1 MNETGNLGV
10 RIRPAE
16 LARAGA
22 PSVPFTIMLITED
35 DSLERRLS
43 AALGKGTSSG
53 RLVRANPIEA
63 ALARLRGDSEI
74 DAVILDRHTSGWVS
88 AETCSVI
95 AGATRAGVTIGLV
108 REHVVLPMRE
118 ALTSRLD
125 GTYYRNQVDRHLL
138 RRLRSLAARRRV
150 PSGNRRLAEPPEP
163 SN

>member
-1 MNETGNLGV
+1 
-10 RIRPAE
+10 
-16 LARAGA
+16 
-22 PSVPFTIMLITED
+22 MLITED
-35 DSLERRLS
+35 DGLERRLS
-43 AALGKGTSSG
+43 AVLARGPRSG

-95 AGATRAGVTIGLV
+95 ARATRAGVTIGLV

-138 RRLRSLAARRRV
+138 RRLRSLAARRRS
-150 PSGNRRLAEPPEP
+150 PAGNRALSEPPDL